1 MCLAIVELCGFI
13 IWKMFILRYRKY
25 DKHTCCVKRKGKAL
39 EHSECKLSPAIKSKP
54 EEKQKTQEEQAV
66 TREARGGGPTD
77 KTVDRYKQEGE
88 RISSP
93 SKSSAVSSP
102 WVCRYGSSRRS
113 VFVSLVLYLCIFE
126 QVPCLGCGA
135 KPAVFRGRFGTAGL
149 RWRSSSSATCVCGL
163 ICDLAVAGR
172 IGCCLLGGNKL
183 SLSGL
188 GGMVPPSVVADGW
201 MKSVVQ
207 VPSRANETVAHRRRC
222 RQRHPILAFM
232 GCGC

>member
-1 MCLAIVELCGFI
+1 LVKVIFWRPCCCPKRQLIRNRRE
-13 IWKMFILRYRKY
+13 Y
-25 DKHTCCVKRKGKAL
+25 DKYTCCVKRKGKAL

-88 RISSP
+88 RISSDFPAP

-102 WVCRYGSSRRS
+102 WVCRYGFSRRS
-113 VFVSLVLYLCIFE
+113 VFVSLPASSNKCRVWVVE
-126 QVPCLGCGA
+126 QNL
-135 KPAVFRGRFGTAGL
+135 L
-149 RWRSSSSATCVCGL
+149 CGL

-172 IGCCLLGGNKL
+172 FGCCLLGGNKL

-188 GGMVPPSVVADGW
+188 GGMVPPSVVADVW
-201 MKSVVQ
+201 MESVVQ

-232 GCGC
+232 GCVC